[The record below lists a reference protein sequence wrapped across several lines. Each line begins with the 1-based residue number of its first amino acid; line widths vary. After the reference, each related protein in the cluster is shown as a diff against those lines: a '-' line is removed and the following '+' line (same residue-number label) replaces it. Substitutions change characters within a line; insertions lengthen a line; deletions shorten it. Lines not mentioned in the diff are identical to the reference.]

1 MSVQQFVVDRAREN
15 FLVVKEME
23 FLPVRQ
29 RDLGMLLQEM
39 TQRSRARL
47 LRAGDN
53 EIEPLDFMTF
63 QAEHRV
69 NRALAV
75 A

>member
-1 MSVQQFVVDRAREN
+1 MSVQQFVIDRTRKN

-23 FLPVRQ
+23 FLPVRE
-29 RDLGMLLQEM
+29 RDLRMLLQKIM
-39 TQRSRARL
+39 QRCRSRF

-63 QAEHRV
+63 QAEHRA

>member
-1 MSVQQFVVDRAREN
+1 
-15 FLVVKEME
+15 ME

-29 RDLGMLLQEM
+29 HDLGMLLQEI
-39 TQRSRARL
+39 TQRSRAGL